1 LTGPFPGPP
10 FSAASTQRI
19 RFMPQNDCNTPRVG
33 PACYHDHRQS
43 IAAVL
48 SLFVEIKKAFQRNGN
63 EQKNLIKILTLKA
76 KFVLVETG

>member
-1 LTGPFPGPP
+1 
-10 FSAASTQRI
+10 
-19 RFMPQNDCNTPRVG
+19 
-33 PACYHDHRQS
+33 
-43 IAAVL
+43 VL